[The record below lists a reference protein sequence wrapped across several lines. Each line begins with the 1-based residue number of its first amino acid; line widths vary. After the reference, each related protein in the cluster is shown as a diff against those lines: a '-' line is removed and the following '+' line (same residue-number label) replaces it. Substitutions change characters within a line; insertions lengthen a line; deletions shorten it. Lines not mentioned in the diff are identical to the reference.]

1 MRSARGKHLGRVLA
15 DLSDDEVAA
24 LLIDGEP
31 LATGIGG
38 STARVHVEGTP
49 VFVKQMPLTA
59 WERADTDST
68 ANLFDLPMA
77 CHYGI
82 GSPGF
87 GAGRER
93 AVHELSSRWVHHRDT
108 DIFPLLL
115 HSRVLEQRCR
125 TDASEFEG
133 SVPQRQW
140 GAGWPSVKRRVDALR
155 EAESSVVLF
164 LEYLPETL
172 ETWLRAQFTA
182 DAHTSGTAFAAA
194 LDQIISGSA
203 WMRARGLQ
211 HLDVHPQNIL
221 VHQGRLLFTDF
232 GLSMHQSFDLD
243 QDERTFFDLHGDYD
257 REAGVT
263 SLLHWT
269 LTELGAGPRAQR
281 LALMRSA
288 AADGRTAALERICAP
303 LDGAAD
309 LVVEHA
315 TTAAAITEMF
325 DLLMTDAS
333 ATSYGHRGAG

>member
-24 LLIDGEP
+24 VLIDGEP

-38 STARVHVEGTP
+38 STARVRVEGTP

-221 VHQGRLLFTDF
+221 VRQGRLLFTEESAHHA
-232 GLSMHQSFDLD
+232 GAPGPCGDLD
-243 QDERTFFDLHGDYD
+243 AVAGSELHADAACVRLDRRQGDEQISGDLL
-257 REAGVT
+257 V
-263 SLLHWT
+263 
-269 LTELGAGPRAQR
+269 
-281 LALMRSA
+281 
-288 AADGRTAALERICAP
+288 
-303 LDGAAD
+303 GAAEGDRSGD
-309 LVVEHA
+309 LELTVGQG
-315 TTAAAITEMF
+315 
-325 DLLMTDAS
+325 AS
-333 ATSYGHRGAG
+333 VRRGGRVICGQLSEQPDRDRR